1 MRVGYKLKNG
11 LPNWDVL
18 DPLIIAARKSGA
30 SLADIMAT
38 MKLSK
43 SRASRRLSH
52 LASIGMIDPS
62 RSSTARRTTDEEER
76 IVAAE
81 YPEGDTLDLA
91 KRLGVTMH
99 KLAEIAK
106 KAGVRRSAS
115 ARSSQCREAAL
126 RISQKRIATMR
137 EDDVI
142 NDDEEDA
149 IDGRRK
155 LLRNCATG
163 QIFLLENGATLH
175 RSWRDDAA
183 YARYLSS
190 RSAT

>member
-1 MRVGYKLKNG
+1 MIKGHKLKNG

-18 DPLIIAARKSGA
+18 DPLIISARKSGA
-30 SLADIMAT
+30 SLADIMAK

-43 SRASRRLSH
+43 SRASGRLTH
-52 LASIGMIDPS
+52 LASLGMIAPS
-62 RSSTARRTTDEEER
+62 RHSSARRTTDEEKR

-81 YPEGDTLDLA
+81 YPEGDTSDLA

-126 RISQKRIATMR
+126 RTVQQRLATMR
-137 EDDVI
+137 EDD
-142 NDDEEDA
+142 DKEDEEDA
-149 IDGRRK
+149 IDGRLK

-183 YARYLSS
+183 YAKYLSS

>member
-126 RISQKRIATMR
+126 RTVQQRLATMR
-137 EDDVI
+137 EDD
-142 NDDEEDA
+142 DKEDEEDA

-190 RSAT
+190 KSAT

>member
-1 MRVGYKLKNG
+1 MRDGLKNG
-11 LPNWDVL
+11 LPNWDVI

-43 SRASRRLSH
+43 NRASKRLAH
-52 LASIGMIDPS
+52 LASVGMIDPS
-62 RSSTARRTTDEEER
+62 RHSSARRTTDEEKR

-81 YPEGDTLDLA
+81 YPEGDTSDLA
-91 KRLGVTMH
+91 KRLGVTIH

-115 ARSSQCREAAL
+115 ARSSQCRDAAL
-126 RISQKRIATMR
+126 RTVQQRLATMR
-137 EDDVI
+137 EDD
-142 NDDEEDA
+142 DKEDEEDA
-149 IDGRRK
+149 IDGRMK

-190 RSAT
+190 KSAT

>member
-126 RISQKRIATMR
+126 RTVQQRLATMR
-137 EDDVI
+137 EDD
-142 NDDEEDA
+142 DKEDEEDA

-183 YARYLSS
+183 YASYLSS
-190 RSAT
+190 MSAI

>member
-1 MRVGYKLKNG
+1 
-11 LPNWDVL
+11 
-18 DPLIIAARKSGA
+18 
-30 SLADIMAT
+30 
-38 MKLSK
+38 
-43 SRASRRLSH
+43 
-52 LASIGMIDPS
+52 MIDPS
-62 RSSTARRTTDEEER
+62 RHSSARRTTDEEKR

-81 YPEGDTLDLA
+81 YPEGDTSDLA

-126 RISQKRIATMR
+126 RTVQQRLATMR
-137 EDDVI
+137 EDD
-142 NDDEEDA
+142 DKEDEEDA
-149 IDGRRK
+149 IDGRLK

-183 YARYLSS
+183 YAKYLSS

>member
-1 MRVGYKLKNG
+1 MIKGHKLKNG

-43 SRASRRLSH
+43 NRASGRLSH

-62 RSSTARRTTDEEER
+62 RHSSARRTTDEEKR

-81 YPEGDTLDLA
+81 YPEGDVRSRKTPRGDNA
-91 KRLGVTMH
+91 QAGRDRQ
-99 KLAEIAK
+99 

-126 RISQKRIATMR
+126 RTVQQRLATMR
-137 EDDVI
+137 EDD
-142 NDDEEDA
+142 DKEDEEDA

-183 YARYLSS
+183 YASYLSS
-190 RSAT
+190 RRDA

>member
-1 MRVGYKLKNG
+1 MREGHTLKNG

-18 DPLIIAARKSGA
+18 DPLIIAERKSGA

-43 SRASRRLSH
+43 SRASDRLAH
-52 LASIGMIDPS
+52 LARIGMIDPS

-81 YPEGDTLDLA
+81 YPEGDTSDLA
-91 KRLGVTMH
+91 KRLGVTIH

-106 KAGVRRSAS
+106 KVGVRRSAS

-126 RISQKRIATMR
+126 RTAPQRLATMR
-137 EDDVI
+137 EDDYKE
-142 NDDEEDA
+142 DEEDA
-149 IDGRRK
+149 IAGRRK

-163 QIFLLENGATLH
+163 QIFLLENGAIFH

-190 RSAT
+190 RRTE

>member
-1 MRVGYKLKNG
+1 MREGHTLKNG

-30 SLADIMAT
+30 SLADIMDK
-38 MKLSK
+38 MQLSK
-43 SRASRRLSH
+43 NRASGRLSH
-52 LASIGMIDPS
+52 LASLGMIDPS
-62 RSSTARRTTDEEER
+62 RHSSARRTTDEEKR

-81 YPEGDTLDLA
+81 YPEGDTSDLA

-106 KAGVRRSAS
+106 TAGVRRSAS

-126 RISQKRIATMR
+126 RTVQQRLATMR
-137 EDDVI
+137 EDD
-142 NDDEEDA
+142 DKEDEEDA
-149 IDGRRK
+149 IGGRLK

-175 RSWRDDAA
+175 RSWRDAA
-183 YARYLSS
+183 YAKYLSS

>member
-1 MRVGYKLKNG
+1 MREGHTLKNG

-30 SLADIMAT
+30 SLADIMDK
-38 MKLSK
+38 MQLSK
-43 SRASRRLSH
+43 NRASGRLSH

-62 RSSTARRTTDEEER
+62 RHSSARRTTDEEKR

-81 YPEGDTLDLA
+81 YPEGDTSDLA

-106 KAGVRRSAS
+106 TAGVRRSAS

-126 RISQKRIATMR
+126 RTVQQRLATMR
-137 EDDVI
+137 EDD
-142 NDDEEDA
+142 DKEDEEDA
-149 IDGRRK
+149 IDGRLK

-183 YARYLSS
+183 YAKYLSS

>member
-1 MRVGYKLKNG
+1 MREGHTLKNG

-43 SRASRRLSH
+43 NRASGRLSH

-62 RSSTARRTTDEEER
+62 RHSSARRTTDEEKR

-81 YPEGDTLDLA
+81 YPEGDTSDLA

-99 KLAEIAK
+99 QLAEIAK
-106 KAGVRRSAS
+106 KIGVRRSAS

-126 RISQKRIATMR
+126 RTVQQRLATMR
-137 EDDVI
+137 EDD
-142 NDDEEDA
+142 DKEDEEDA

-183 YARYLSS
+183 YAKYLSS

>member
-1 MRVGYKLKNG
+1 MITRHKLKNG

-18 DPLIIAARKSGA
+18 DPLIIAARKGGS

-43 SRASRRLSH
+43 SRASGRLSH

-81 YPEGDTLDLA
+81 YPEGDTSDLA

-106 KAGVRRSAS
+106 KVGVRRSAS
-115 ARSSQCREAAL
+115 ARSSQCRDAAL
-126 RISQKRIATMR
+126 RTAPQRLATMR
-137 EDDVI
+137 EE
-142 NDDEEDA
+142 DDEEDA
-149 IDGRRK
+149 IAGRRK
-155 LLRNCATG
+155 LLRHCATG

-175 RSWRDDAA
+175 RSWRDDAE

-190 RSAT
+190 RRTA